1 MNTTELNVGGMMC
14 EACVSH
20 VTKALETV
28 PGVHRAKVEL
38 NPGRAHIEH
47 ENADEQALIAA
58 VMDAEYEA
66 EIAR

>member
-1 MNTTELNVGGMMC
+1 MNQTELKINGMMC
-14 EACVSH
+14 DACVSH

-47 ENADEQALIAA
+47 ESADEQALIAA
-58 VMDAEYEA
+58 VVGAEYEA